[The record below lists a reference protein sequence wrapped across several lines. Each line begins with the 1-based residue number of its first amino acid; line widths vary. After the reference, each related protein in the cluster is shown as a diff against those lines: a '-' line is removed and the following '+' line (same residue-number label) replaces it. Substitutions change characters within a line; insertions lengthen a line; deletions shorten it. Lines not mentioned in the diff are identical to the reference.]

1 MAISQDMT
9 SAAAADWE
17 TVQARR
23 RPNWEELERFLSVSL
38 NEAAAGRPGQPKY
51 KLLQLALADA
61 IQQGVIDRDS
71 LLPTETELT
80 AITPFSL
87 GTVQRALTNL
97 AREGLVARKPGVGS
111 IVLPLRR
118 RLHQPLHTRFFGED
132 GSVYP
137 VYTQV
142 LSRRKVRGD
151 GPWRA
156 FLGET
161 KEAIVIRRRLN
172 VGRRFMIY
180 NEFFLDGARY
190 PVFRDTP
197 KRALNGVNFKV
208 FLAREFS
215 LAITRLTHRMCVA
228 PTPAEAAKVLDL
240 ATGTPCLRMRA
251 LAHLS
256 DRPLYFQE
264 YWIPPGVPELVIE
277 SSFEQ
282 LAEA

>member
-1 MAISQDMT
+1 MAISEDTT
-9 SAAAADWE
+9 SVAPADWE
-17 TVQARR
+17 TVQAQR
-23 RPNWEELERFLSVSL
+23 RPNWEELERFLSVRL
-38 NEAAAGRPGQPKY
+38 KDATAGRPGQPKY

-61 IQQGVIDRDS
+61 IRQGIIDADS
-71 LLPTETELT
+71 LLPTETALT

-97 AREGLVARKPGVGS
+97 VREGLVARKPGVGT

-132 GSVYP
+132 GNAYP
-137 VYTQV
+137 VYTEV
-142 LSRRKVRGD
+142 LSRRKMRRD

-156 FLGET
+156 FLGDT
-161 KEAIVIRRRLN
+161 KEALAIRRRLN
-172 VGRRFMIY
+172 VGRRFAIY

-190 PVFRDTP
+190 PAFRDTP

-215 LAITRLTHRMCVA
+215 LAITSITHRMCVA
-228 PTPAEAAKVLDL
+228 PAPAEAAKVLDL
-240 ATGTPCLRMRA
+240 AADTLCLRMRA

-256 DRPLYFQE
+256 ERPLYFQE
-264 YWIPPGVPELVIE
+264 YWIPPSVPELVIE

-282 LAEA
+282 LAET